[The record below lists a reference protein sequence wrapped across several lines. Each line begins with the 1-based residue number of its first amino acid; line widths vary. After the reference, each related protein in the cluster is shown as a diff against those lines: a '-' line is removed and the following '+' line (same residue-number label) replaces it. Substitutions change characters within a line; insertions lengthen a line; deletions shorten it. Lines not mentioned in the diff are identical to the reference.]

1 MKTMKQFLTEHEQ
14 ERTRTEIW
22 TRCMG
27 YYRNTDSFNTGK
39 QSEFKE
45 RTFFAV
51 KSQIAE
57 MTK

>member
-1 MKTMKQFLTEHEQ
+1 MKTMTEFLKEHAQ
-14 ERTRTEIW
+14 ERTKTEIW

-45 RTFFAV
+45 RKFFSV
-51 KSQIAE
+51 KE
-57 MTK
+57 N